1 MSELSGNDP
10 YGIDALGQAKTVPEA
25 VPAVAAQIRLLLAP
39 GQVTELR
46 ALKVRR
52 GSGRPHTEAGFFDAE
67 HITEMAEKALE
78 VTRHAQGVYFTL
90 NPLKPD
96 LLARRANRIDWAEE
110 GELAKDTDVLCRRWM
125 LIDVDP
131 VRDRLISATAE
142 EKKLAEETML
152 AVREHLRGR
161 DWSEP
166 IAADSGNGFHLLY
179 RIDLPT
185 DDAGMVKRML
195 QALAARFDTD
205 RVHIDQ
211 IVFNPARICKL
222 PGSLARKGDHTKERP
237 HRRARIL
244 EAPAS

>member
-1 MSELSGNDP
+1 
-10 YGIDALGQAKTVPEA
+10 
-25 VPAVAAQIRLLLAP
+25 
-39 GQVTELR
+39 
-46 ALKVRR
+46 
-52 GSGRPHTEAGFFDAE
+52 
-67 HITEMAEKALE
+67 
-78 VTRHAQGVYFTL
+78 
-90 NPLKPD
+90 KPD

-131 VRDRLISATAE
+131 ARDRFISATAE

-161 DWSEP
+161 DWPEP

-195 QALAARFDTD
+195 Q
-205 RVHIDQ
+205 
-211 IVFNPARICKL
+211 
-222 PGSLARKGDHTKERP
+222 
-237 HRRARIL
+237 
-244 EAPAS
+244 